1 VRVLEEVEWKADAVC
16 RPFCFVFVF
25 ALDWLVVTCLL
36 ALMGLVTTDDPDTLV
51 GNDAILRACAER

>member
-1 VRVLEEVEWKADAVC
+1 MRFVDRFVL
-16 RPFCFVFVF
+16 VFVF